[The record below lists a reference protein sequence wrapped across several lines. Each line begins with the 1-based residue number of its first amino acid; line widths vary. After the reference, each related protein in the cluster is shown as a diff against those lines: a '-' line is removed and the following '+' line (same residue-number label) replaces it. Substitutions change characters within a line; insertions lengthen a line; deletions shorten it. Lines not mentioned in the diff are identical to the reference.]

1 MKKHTYL
8 ILIMMIFPVVLF
20 YHIKNVFAIEEY
32 SLKDF
37 YILALKQAEKIK
49 ISEEDLFIADRGKD
63 KAFSAFLPVI
73 TFFGEY
79 KKYSEEKKVTSSF
92 GSFSIQPRNSSS
104 WGLRIDQSFSLGG
117 KEITNYTISKK
128 NIESTAQYHNAVKE
142 EYLFEVASAYYDYL
156 RSLKYVDITKSNVER
171 LKKHLDAAKARLRV
185 GEVTKTVV
193 LRAEAELSGAESEK
207 IKAENSL
214 KIAKAILARQ
224 AGISEDFLVKEV
236 IEESIS
242 LINLP
247 LSDFQNI
254 ALSERAELIAS
265 NIRKKIAEDGVKY
278 AKGSFLPTLSFEG
291 MYLNLDENP
300 SSPFF
305 NDESIYGLLRLNF
318 PVFEGGL
325 RRAEVK
331 EAEAKKRQAI
341 LSYDDLKKTIAIEV
355 ENAYLDMHT
364 QSSILKSLQDQT
376 TFARDNFN
384 AVTKQFEYGLA
395 NSIDVMD
402 ANTLLVTS
410 ERQLSEAKYNY
421 QLSVVK
427 LKRVTGTLLKEILA
441 NIK

>member
-1 MKKHTYL
+1 MKNHKSF
-8 ILIMMIFPVVLF
+8 ILIAVIFSAVFF
-20 YHIKNVFAIEEY
+20 YHIENVFALEEY
-32 SLKDF
+32 SLKDL

-49 ISEEDLFIADRGKD
+49 ISEEDLFIADRSKD
-63 KAFSAFLPVI
+63 KAFSAFLPVV
-73 TFFGEY
+73 TVFGEY
-79 KKYSEEKKVTSSF
+79 KKYSEEKKATSSF
-92 GSFSIQPRNSSS
+92 GSFSIQPRSSSS

-117 KEITNYTISKK
+117 KEITNYNISKR
-128 NIESTAQYHNAVKE
+128 NIESNARYLNAVKE

-156 RSLKYVDITKSNVER
+156 RSLKYLDITKANVER
-171 LKKHLDAAKARLRV
+171 LKKHLDAAKARLHA

-224 AGISEDFLVKEV
+224 VGISEDFLVKEDF
-236 IEESIS
+236 EENNN
-242 LINLP
+242 LINLTF
-247 LSDFQNI
+247 SDFQNM

-265 NIRKKIAEDGVKY
+265 DIQKKIAEERVKY
-278 AKGSFLPTLSFEG
+278 AKGSFFPTVSFEG

-300 SSPFF
+300 SSPFI
-305 NDESIYGLLRLNF
+305 NDESVYGLLRLNF

-325 RRAEVK
+325 RRAEVR

-341 LSYDDLKKTIAIEV
+341 LSYDDLKKTISIEV

-364 QSSILKSLQDQT
+364 QFSILKSLQDQT
-376 TFARDNFN
+376 IFAKDNFN
-384 AVTKQFEYGLA
+384 AVTKQFAYGLA

-421 QLSVVK
+421 QLSVIK
-427 LKRVTGTLLKEILA
+427 LKRAAGILLKEVLTY
-441 NIK
+441 K